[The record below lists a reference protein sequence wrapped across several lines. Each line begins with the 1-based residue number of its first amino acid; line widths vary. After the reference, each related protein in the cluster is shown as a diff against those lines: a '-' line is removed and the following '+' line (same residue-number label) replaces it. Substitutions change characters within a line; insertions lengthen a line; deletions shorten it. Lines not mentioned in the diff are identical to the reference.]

1 MRMTMQFDYHDKK
14 VFVTDSTSGLG
25 RRVAQSFHSL
35 GAMVAINGP
44 SVDSVMRA
52 IKEMGGDARL
62 VCAAGD
68 LTKNAEIRP
77 TVEAA
82 VAAMQGLDVLIC
94 STARGD
100 LCRLD
105 DVTPEYWEEVLAVNL
120 KSAFFTAQACAVALK
135 KSKGCIVNVASAIG
149 LIAGPPGVAVYST
162 AKGAMVHMSRM
173 MALELAGDGVRV
185 NTFCPGWIDPPVAR
199 FGIEPDGDAALEAYI
214 AQRSPLQRTA
224 TLEEC
229 AVAILYLASGVAS
242 YTTGATLVADGGL
255 TSGHY
260 LS

>member
-1 MRMTMQFDYHDKK
+1 MTMQFDYRDKK
-14 VFVTDSTSGLG
+14 VLVTDSTSGLG
-25 RRVAQSFHSL
+25 RRVAESFHSL
-35 GAMVAINGP
+35 GAIVAINGP
-44 SVDSVMRA
+44 SADSVLRA
-52 IKEMGGDARL
+52 IQEMGGDTRL
-62 VCAAGD
+62 VGAAGD
-68 LTKNAEIRP
+68 LTKSAEIRP
-77 TVEAA
+77 TVDAA
-82 VAAMQGLDVLIC
+82 VEAMKGLDVLIC

-105 DVTPEYWEEVLAVNL
+105 DITPEYWEEVLAVNL
-120 KSAFFTAQACAVALK
+120 KVAFFTAQACAPALK

-149 LIAGPPGVAVYST
+149 LIAGPPGAVVYST

-173 MALELAGDGVRV
+173 MALELASHGVRV

-199 FGIEPDGDAALEAYI
+199 PGIEPDSNGALDVYI

-229 AVAILYLASGVAS
+229 ADAILYLAAGVAS

>member
-1 MRMTMQFDYHDKK
+1 MTMQFDYHNKK
-14 VFVTDSTSGLG
+14 VFVTDSTGGLG
-25 RRVAQSFHSL
+25 RRVAESFQRL
-35 GAMVAINGP
+35 GAIVAINGP
-44 SVDSVMRA
+44 SADSVLRA
-52 IKEMGGDARL
+52 IKEMDGDARL

-68 LTKNAEIRP
+68 LTKNAEIQP

-82 VAAMQGLDVLIC
+82 VAAMKGLDVLIC

-105 DVTPEYWEEVLAVNL
+105 DVTAEYWEEVLAVNL
-120 KSAFFTAQACAVALK
+120 KAAFFTAQACAPALK

-149 LIAGPPGVAVYST
+149 LIAGPPGAAVYST

-185 NTFCPGWIDPPVAR
+185 NTFCPGWIDSPLAR
-199 FGIEPDGDAALEAYI
+199 LGNEPGNTELDEYI

-224 TLEEC
+224 TLQEC
-229 AVAILYLASGVAS
+229 VESILYLASGAAS

-260 LS
+260 LP